1 MKRNYLRPLFLVGCL
16 IAVTC
21 VAMAYSSSGMGTAP
35 VAGVKAGIMT
45 LSGDLTRDK
54 VLYGGDGKVALS
66 LTMSADKVFDL
77 DKGDARHVDLVIVL
91 DRSGSMQ
98 GRKIKDAK
106 QAILSLLSNLSKED
120 RFALVSYS
128 DGVRRH
134 SNLLKTT
141 ATNRMLLT
149 MAIQEISAGGGTNLG
164 AGLQEGIKV
173 LLKARK
179 NGNLGKVI
187 LVSDGLANQGIT
199 DPTALGSMASIA
211 VQKEFAVS
219 TAGVGNDFNEYLMT
233 TIANRGTGNYYYLE
247 NPNAFAAVF
256 QREFQNTRNAA
267 ATSVEIRIPLT
278 DGISLVDAAGYPIE
292 IKNNQAVFYPGD
304 LLSGQTKKLFVTLR
318 VPTNEEGTFELKGVN
333 ARYIHRGAPYTVML
347 SKPFQIACVKDKHE
361 VFASIDKS
369 EWEEKVLQDD
379 YNRLREEVA
388 ADVRKGKKKEA
399 LDRINR
405 YYNEQQSVNSVVGS
419 SQVADNLDKDVEA
432 LRGVVKETFIGTPA
446 AVEQKQKKNAKALQ
460 YEGYVGRRI
469 NK

>member
-16 IAVTC
+16 IAATC
-21 VAMAYSSSGMGTAP
+21 VAMAYSSSGVGPTP
-35 VAGVKAGIMT
+35 GHGVKAGVVT
-45 LSGDLTRDK
+45 LSGHLTRDK
-54 VLYGGDGKVALS
+54 ILCGGDGSVALS

-77 DKGDARHVDLVIVL
+77 DKGDGRHVDLVIVL

-98 GRKIKDAK
+98 GPKIRDAK
-106 QAILSLLSNLSKED
+106 RAILSLLSNLSKED

-128 DGVRRH
+128 NGVRRH
-134 SNLLKTT
+134 SNLLKAT

-149 MAIQEISAGGGTNLG
+149 SAIHEISAGGGTNLG
-164 AGLQEGIKV
+164 AGLQEGINV
-173 LLKARK
+173 LLAARR

-199 DPTALGSMASIA
+199 NPTALGNMASIA

-219 TAGVGNDFNEYLMT
+219 TAGVGNDFNEHLMT

-247 NPNAFAAVF
+247 NPNTFAAVF
-256 QREFQNTRNAA
+256 QKEFHNTRTAV
-267 ATSVEIRIPLT
+267 ATSTEVRIPLT
-278 DGISLVDAAGYPIE
+278 GGISLIDAAGYPVE
-292 IKNNQAVFYPGD
+292 IKNNQAIFYPGD
-304 LLSGQTKKLFVTLR
+304 LLSGQTRKLFITLR
-318 VPTNEEGTFELKGVN
+318 VPTNEEGTFEIKGVS
-333 ARYIHRGAPYTVML
+333 ARYIHRGDPYTVTL
-347 SKPFQIACVKDKHE
+347 SKPFRIACVKDKDE

-369 EWEEKVLQDD
+369 EWEEKVLRDD

-388 ADVRKGKKKEA
+388 TDIKLGKKKEA

-405 YYNEQQSVNSVVGS
+405 YYDVQQSVNSVVGS
-419 SQVADNLDKDVEA
+419 SQVADNLDKDLGD
-432 LRGVVKETFIGTPA
+432 LRGIVNETFKGEPA
-446 AVEQKQKKNAKALQ
+446 EVEHKQKKNAKALQ